1 MKQNRSFIK
10 YLVSSPYGDIPVNKR
25 KWHLPLEYDTLK
37 TPYKTYFN
45 LIREFLA
52 RDELKLLLEAASK
65 KLDRKIHLKEVNKI
79 SVRSEKHG
87 FLYHPASIEV
97 ILKQGKVNPV
107 RKGRALNEVGLS
119 NGVKFGL
126 NVAISDVGKDW
137 LREES
142 SVLKRLNTKFNLP
155 YLPEPYLFSELNNM
169 SFLLEDWFEGYHEF
183 HISRDKDGAQRLK
196 LWDFD
201 HGYKYLSSEQSFE
214 LYKQASKI
222 LTLYY
227 NFKDYSQILHWHHAA
242 GDFVVR
248 MGDENNS
255 PSPNPSHQGRGNKRE
270 NSFRVRV
277 VEDKREIFHPGRGHP
292 ALIPSPLAGEGKGE
306 GYFQDKIDVRLT
318 TARRYEPPMVFRNKD
333 PVNPF
338 LGLFSFFL
346 NLTVRMRMDK
356 LNGTGEV
363 AWADDICLEATIT
376 GFLEALKL
384 KEELKNY
391 IGSVEE
397 FLGLLKSFGE
407 EELKITFN
415 SIIDLY
421 TGEEYFAV
429 LIENLEEHVRKLYAT
444 IQNLP

>member
-1 MKQNRSFIK
+1 MRQNRPLVR
-10 YLVSSPYGDIPVNKR
+10 YLVSSPYGDITADENK
-25 KWHLPLEYDTLK
+25 WDLPLEG
-37 TPYKTYFN
+37 
-45 LIREFLA
+45 
-52 RDELKLLLEAASK
+52 DELKTHYKAYFHSIKDFLSQDEF
-65 KLDRKIHLKEVNKI
+65 KLFLSSISQKLAKEVHLNKI
-79 SVRSEKHG
+79 NEIIIRTEKHG
-87 FLYHPASIEV
+87 FLYHPASVEV
-97 ILKQGKVNPV
+97 ILTQNRVNPV
-107 RKGRALNEVGLS
+107 RKSGALDPTLSGSEDGDFYSSPPQEAKLS
-119 NGVKFGL
+119 NRVKFGL
-126 NVAISDVGKDW
+126 NVAISELGRYW
-137 LREES
+137 LKEEYG
-142 SVLKRLNTKFNLP
+142 VLEKLRTKFGLP
-155 YLPEPYLFSELNNM
+155 YLPRVYCLRELNGM
-169 SFLLEDWFEGYHEF
+169 CFVLEDWFEGYHEF
-183 HISRDKDGAQRLK
+183 HIFRDKDGAQRLK

-227 NFKDYSQILHWHHAA
+227 DFKDYSQILHWHHAA
-242 GDFVVR
+242 GDFVVKIEDR
-248 MGDENNS
+248 VMEAG
-255 PSPNPSHQGRGNKRE
+255 GRGL
-270 NSFRVRV
+270 
-277 VEDKREIFHPGRGHP
+277 GRG
-292 ALIPSPLAGEGKGE
+292 G
-306 GYFQDKIDVRLT
+306 IDVRLT

-356 LNGTGEV
+356 LNGMGEV
-363 AWADDICLEATIT
+363 VWADDICLEATIT

-415 SIIDLY
+415 TIIDLY